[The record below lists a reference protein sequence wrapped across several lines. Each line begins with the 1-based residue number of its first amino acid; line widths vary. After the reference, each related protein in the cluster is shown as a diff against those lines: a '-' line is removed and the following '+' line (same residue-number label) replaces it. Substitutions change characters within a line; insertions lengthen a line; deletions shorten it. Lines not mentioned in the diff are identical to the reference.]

1 MKTLSILTLAT
12 ISVLPSLAEADHQ
25 QRSSHASYRSEPS
38 MYIFGGLSTSS
49 FDFDR
54 SDFRYSFGD
63 GSLSKVTLD
72 TESGGARIGFGFD
85 FSAELSLELGYAAL
99 GTLTGSGISDGS
111 QFSNNGFSTG
121 RVDMDANADGVFL
134 GINIHTPRSEPI
146 GLFARFGIYGWEL
159 NGTLDDSSRSGQFTV
174 EGADPYA
181 GIGLRLAVADDVS
194 VVLAYDYYVLDDDES
209 INISADTLSV
219 DMVFRF

>member
-1 MKTLSILTLAT
+1 MKTLSVFALAA
-12 ISVLPSLAEADHQ
+12 ISLLPTLAEADHQ
-25 QRSSHASYRSEPS
+25 HRRGHSSHRSEPA
-38 MYIFGGLSTSS
+38 MYIFGGVSSSS
-49 FDFDR
+49 FNLDR

-63 GSLSKVTLD
+63 GSLSNVTVD
-72 TESGGARIGFGFD
+72 TESGGARFGFGFG
-85 FSAELSLELGYAAL
+85 FSPELSFELGYASL

-111 QFSNNGFSTG
+111 QFLNNGFSAG
-121 RVDMDANADGVFL
+121 RVDMDANADGIFL
-134 GINIHTPRSEPI
+134 GVNVHTPLDEPV

-159 NGTLDDSSRSGQFTV
+159 NGTLEDNSRSGQFAV
-174 EGADPYA
+174 EDSDPYA
-181 GIGLRLAVADDVS
+181 GIGLRLAVAENVS

>member
-1 MKTLSILTLAT
+1 MKTLPILTLAI
-12 ISVLPSLAEADHQ
+12 ISLLPTLAEADHQ
-25 QRSSHASYRSEPS
+25 QRRSHSSYRSEPAI
-38 MYIFGGLSTSS
+38 YIFGGVSTSS
-49 FDFDR
+49 FNFDR

-63 GSLSKVTLD
+63 GSLSDVTVD
-72 TESGGARIGFGFD
+72 TESGGARFGFGFD
-85 FSAELSLELGYAAL
+85 FTPELSLELGYASL

-111 QFSNNGFSTG
+111 QFLNNGFSAG
-121 RVDMDANADGVFL
+121 RVDMDASADGVFL
-134 GINIHTPRSEPI
+134 GVNVHTPHNQPV

-159 NGTLDDSSRSGQFTV
+159 DGTLEDNSRSGQFTV
-174 EGADPYA
+174 EGSDPYA
-181 GIGLRLAVADDVS
+181 GIGLRLAVAENIS